1 MYEFIQNIVRSFRGE
16 VSTKKLVKRG
26 LIVGENFQRQGRCII
41 DPPHCWLIE
50 IGDNVTLATGV
61 YILAHDASMK
71 NSTGYV
77 KIGKVKI
84 GSNVFIGAYSI
95 VLPNVKIGN
104 NVIIGCGSVITKDIP
119 DNSVVVGNPGRII
132 SSTDVYVKKQKE
144 LQKRTPCFGEEYTI
158 RKRVSLNKK
167 NEMKKKLEN
176 TIGFIE

>member
-1 MYEFIQNIVRSFRGE
+1 MFQILQSIVRTIRGE
-16 VSTKKLVKRG
+16 VSTKKLIKNG
-26 LIVGENFQRQGRCII
+26 LKVGKNFSRQGHCII

-71 NSTGYV
+71 NELDYA

-95 VLPNVKIGN
+95 ILPNVTIGD

-119 DNSVVVGNPGRII
+119 NNSVVAGNPGKQISTYDEYIEKNRKLLDEYPVFDESYTNRGKVNTDKRI
-132 SSTDVYVKKQKE
+132 E
-144 LQKRTPCFGEEYTI
+144 MNKRMGG
-158 RKRVSLNKK
+158 K
-167 NEMKKKLEN
+167 
-176 TIGFIE
+176 IGFVK